1 MKNLVVVMVLV
12 SVFTAGLSTTATCLI
27 LGHMAKAA
35 SRSSSACVDSAT
47 VEGDYSTTTCRFPEQ
62 AVEVY
67 AVDKSV
73 RLVKCVCPRAG
84 SNSSNMG
91 VRR

>member
-1 MKNLVVVMVLV
+1 MKNLVVVMGIV
-12 SVFTAGLSTTATCLI
+12 SVVTAALSTTATCLI
-27 LGHMAKAA
+27 LGRMARAA
-35 SRSSSACVDSAT
+35 SLASSACVDSAT

-84 SNSSNMG
+84 SNSLNMG